1 MPQWRWSKD
10 ERKNDKAINIFWPH
24 LQIKN
29 WKHAK
34 SKLIASSLA
43 EFAPGIQGAYVSFSF
58 IVRISFVLCNQKV

>member
-1 MPQWRWSKD
+1 MTQWRWSKY
-10 ERKNDKAINIFWPH
+10 EMKNDKAINIFCPH

-29 WKHAK
+29 WKHAT
-34 SKLIASSLA
+34 SKLIASSLV